1 MNPLLPISTN
11 KDIQSTYVRLKSSDQ
26 VIVNFETSRLHTISS
41 ISGALVKGITDH
53 NFVGAHNDSVCA
65 FTASWSGSNSSY
77 WINTRMAMKNAGWGN
92 SLTATTGLNDNIG
105 VFALRKKMYD
115 IGIVKGGLT
124 ATATGT
130 TYAAVNIAG
139 DYYDSGS
146 GALIQKSTG
155 DTIGIVLSDEGM
167 FVVTAAAF
175 REVATSIT
183 SVSFKSRVL
192 HTNLNVFCKCQSN
205 ELNFTFNPTAI
216 STGSLTSTTIVQS
229 FDNLLTK
236 SNLTADTG
244 NHKFWSDMVSSGHK
258 FSPIIS
264 HVGLYDDNNE
274 LMAVAKLA
282 APLKKPTDL
291 PLSIRVSIDL

>member
-1 MNPLLPISTN
+1 
-11 KDIQSTYVRLKSSDQ
+11 
-26 VIVNFETSRLHTISS
+26 
-41 ISGALVKGITDH
+41 
-53 NFVGAHNDSVCA
+53 
-65 FTASWSGSNSSY
+65 
-77 WINTRMAMKNAGWGN
+77 MAMKNAGWGN

-236 SNLTADTG
+236 STINFGQIWFLPAIS
-244 NHKFWSDMVSSGHK
+244 FLPSYLMWVCMM
-258 FSPIIS
+258 IIT
-264 HVGLYDDNNE
+264 N
-274 LMAVAKLA
+274 
-282 APLKKPTDL
+282 
-291 PLSIRVSIDL
+291 